1 MQAQSIKTSKIRPN
15 TGQIDGLPQN
25 PRLLKDDR
33 FHKLVKSIQDDPEML
48 DLRELIVVPK
58 DGIYVVIAGNM
69 RLRAMQELKMK
80 EAPCKV
86 LPADTTI
93 EKLKAYTIKDNVP
106 FGEHDWSAL
115 ANEWDAGELADW
127 GLDTPGFDVAEI
139 DAPALSDADKPEF
152 QQMTFT
158 LHDSQADTV
167 KAAME
172 RAKAEGGAESDVN
185 ENSNGNALAYICA
198 ACLNG

>member
-1 MQAQSIKTSKIRPN
+1 MQTDKIKISKIRPN

-86 LPADTTI
+86 LPVDTAI
-93 EKLKAYTIKDNVP
+93 EKLRAYTIKDNVP

-115 ANEWDAGELADW
+115 ANEWDGVELADW
-127 GLDTPGFDVAEI
+127 GLDLPIPTNFDVDDFFKDGGSDGGKEAGPHSIVLNYTEEEFHKVI
-139 DAPALSDADKPEF
+139 ARLGELGGSREQAIYKALG
-152 QQMTFT
+152 
-158 LHDSQADTV
+158 L
-167 KAAME
+167 
-172 RAKAEGGAESDVN
+172 
-185 ENSNGNALAYICA
+185 
-198 ACLNG
+198 

>member
-1 MQAQSIKTSKIRPN
+1 MQTDKIKISKIRPN

-48 DLRELIVVPK
+48 ELRELIVVPK

-115 ANEWDAGELADW
+115 ANEWDGEKLAEW
-127 GLDTPGFDVAEI
+127 GLDLPIGQDFSDKNQEI
-139 DAPALSDADKPEF
+139 DTDGFADEV
-152 QQMTFT
+152 TIT
-158 LHDSQADTV
+158 LKYSEGDH
-167 KAAME
+167 
-172 RAKAEGGAESDVN
+172 AKVRE
-185 ENSNGNALAYICA
+185 ALAKVA
-198 ACLNG
+198 ATPEQAVWKLLKLA